1 MKRKT
6 MLAALAVFVM
16 TTAQA
21 ETWSYQDCLNY
32 ARQHNISL
40 QKSKLNEQ
48 SSDYDLEAAQAQWQ
62 PTLDFATSQNYTNTP
77 WANGSN
83 KNVYASSYGL
93 NAGWTVWDGGVRQN
107 DIKSAKLKQSIDA
120 LATEDISRT
129 LETDLLQVYINI
141 LYAKE
146 NIEIYKEAVALSEKQ
161 TERAKALMESGRL
174 SKVDY
179 AQLKAQLE
187 QDNYALV
194 NAQGTYDSRR
204 MELKKLLEL
213 GISDDITLEDVNW
226 TADEVLA
233 LLPTMESTYELAVG
247 NDVQLQS
254 LDLEKEDAEIAIK
267 TAKAGKLPKISL
279 NAGIGT
285 SYISG
290 GQSFAS
296 QIKHGVNENIGLS
309 LSIPLLDNKKTKVAV
324 AKANINSLNA
334 DLDKI
339 SRETELAQSVES
351 WYIDARAAQ
360 ARFAAAEE
368 QVNAASISNDYVNE
382 QFNVGLAVTVE
393 LMNAH
398 NTLLEAKHSQL
409 QAKYMAMLGKKM
421 IGYYRT
427 TKVDM

>member
-1 MKRKT
+1 MKRKS
-6 MLAALAVFVM
+6 MLAALAFFVM
-16 TTAQA
+16 ATAQG
-21 ETWSYQDCLNY
+21 ETWSYQDCLSY
-32 ARQHNISL
+32 ARLHNISL
-40 QKSKLNEQ
+40 QKSKLTEQ

-62 PTLDFATSQNYTNTP
+62 PTLDFATNQSYTNTP
-77 WANGSN
+77 WANTN

-93 NAGWTVWDGGVRQN
+93 NAGWTVWDGGVRSN
-107 DIKSAKLKQSIDA
+107 DIKSAKLRKSIDA
-120 LATEDISRT
+120 LATEDISRN

-146 NIEIYKEAVALSEKQ
+146 NIDIYQEAVALSQKQ

-213 GISDDITLEDVNW
+213 GITNDITLEDVNW
-226 TADEVLA
+226 TSQEVLEA
-233 LLPTMESTYELAVG
+233 LPSIESTYELALS
-247 NDVQLQS
+247 NDVQMQS
-254 LDLEKEDAEIAIK
+254 LDLEKEDAELAVK

-279 NAGIGT
+279 SAGVGT
-285 SYISG
+285 SYVSSG
-290 GQSFAS
+290 AAFGTQL
-296 QIKHGVNENIGLS
+296 KKGVNENIGLT
-309 LSIPLLDNKKTKVAV
+309 LSVPIFDNKKTKVAV
-324 AKANINSLNA
+324 AKANINMLNA

-360 ARFAAAEE
+360 SRFAAAEE
-368 QVNAASISNDYVNE
+368 QVNAAAVSNEYVNE

-398 NTLLEAKHSQL
+398 NTLLEAKHSLL

>member
-1 MKRKT
+1 MKRKS
-6 MLAALAVFVM
+6 MLAALAFFVM
-16 TTAQA
+16 TTAQG
-21 ETWSYQDCLNY
+21 ETWSYQDCLSY

-40 QKSKLNEQ
+40 QKSKLSEL

-62 PTLDFATSQNYTNTP
+62 PTLDFATTQNYTNTP
-77 WANGSN
+77 WGAKGS

-93 NAGWTVWDGGVRQN
+93 NAGWTVWDGGVRSN
-107 DIKSAKLKQSIDA
+107 DIKSAKLRQSIDA
-120 LATEDISRT
+120 LATEDISRS

-146 NIEIYKEAVALSEKQ
+146 NIGIYQEAVELSQKQ

-194 NAQGTYDSRR
+194 NAQGTYDTRR

-213 GISDDITLEDVNW
+213 GINNDITLEDVDW
-226 TADEVLA
+226 TSEEVLA
-233 LLPTMESTYELAVG
+233 LLPSMESTYELAVN
-247 NDVQLQS
+247 NDPQMQS

-285 SYISG
+285 SYISSG
-290 GQSFAS
+290 AAFGTQLK
-296 QIKHGVNENIGLS
+296 QGMNENIGLS
-309 LSIPLLDNKKTKVAV
+309 VSVPIFDNKKTKVAV
-324 AKANINSLNA
+324 AKANITSLNA

-339 SRETELAQSVES
+339 SRETTLAQDVEG

-360 ARFAAAEE
+360 SRYSAAEE
-368 QVNAASISNDYVNE
+368 QVNAATISNDYVNE
-382 QFNVGLAVTVE
+382 QFNLGLAVTVE

-398 NTLLEAKHSQL
+398 NTLLEAKHSL
-409 QAKYMAMLGKKM
+409 IQAKYMAMLGKKM

>member
-1 MKRKT
+1 
-6 MLAALAVFVM
+6 MLTALAFFVM
-16 TTAQA
+16 TSAFG
-21 ETWSYQDCLNY
+21 ETWSYQDCLTY
-32 ARQHNISL
+32 ARRHNISL

-62 PTLDFATSQNYTNTP
+62 PTLDFATNQSFTNTP
-77 WANGSN
+77 WADKN
-83 KNVYASSYGL
+83 KNVYSSSYGL
-93 NAGWTVWDGGVRQN
+93 NAGWTVWDGGVRSN
-107 DIKSAKLKQSIDA
+107 DIKSAKLRQSIDA
-120 LATEDISRT
+120 LATEDISRN

-146 NIEIYKEAVALSEKQ
+146 NIDIYQEAVALSQKQ

-213 GISDDITLEDVNW
+213 GITNDITLEDVNW
-226 TADEVLA
+226 TSEEVLEA
-233 LLPTMESTYELAVG
+233 LPSIESTYELALY
-247 NDVQLQS
+247 NDVQMQS
-254 LDLEKEDAEIAIK
+254 LDLEKEDAEIAVK
-267 TAKAGKLPKISL
+267 TAKAGRLPKISL

-285 SYISG
+285 SYISPG
-290 GQSFAS
+290 TGFGTQL
-296 QIKHGVNENIGLS
+296 KKGVNENIGLT
-309 LSIPLLDNKKTKVAV
+309 LSVPILDNKKTKVAV
-324 AKANINSLNA
+324 AKANINMLNA

-360 ARFAAAEE
+360 SRFAAAEE
-368 QVNAASISNDYVNE
+368 QVNAAAVSNEYVNE

-398 NTLLEAKHSQL
+398 NTLLEAKHSLL

>member
-1 MKRKT
+1 MLT
-6 MLAALAVFVM
+6 ALAAFVM
-16 TTAQA
+16 ISAQA

-40 QKSKLNEQ
+40 QKSKLNEL

-77 WANGSN
+77 WANNSS

-93 NAGWTVWDGGVRQN
+93 NAGWTLWDGGVRQN
-107 DIKSAKLKQSIDA
+107 DIKSAKLRQSIDA
-120 LATEDISRT
+120 LATEDISRN

-146 NIEIYKEAVALSEKQ
+146 NIGIYEEAVTLSQKQ

-213 GISDDITLEDVNW
+213 GISDDITLQDVDW
-226 TADEVLA
+226 SADEVLA
-233 LLPTMESTYELAVG
+233 LLPTMESTYELAVD
-247 NDVQLQS
+247 NDVQMQS
-254 LDLEKEDAEIAIK
+254 LDLEKEDADLAVK

-290 GQSFAS
+290 GQAFGT
-296 QIKHGVNENIGLS
+296 QLKQGINENIGLS
-309 LSIPLLDNKKTKVAV
+309 LSIPIFDNKKTKVAV
-324 AKANINSLNA
+324 AKANITSLNA
-334 DLDKI
+334 DLDKV

-360 ARFAAAEE
+360 SRFAAAQE
-368 QVNAASISNDYVNE
+368 QVNAAQISNDYVNE

-398 NTLLEAKHSQL
+398 NTLLEAKHSLL